1 MVWGGMGVN
10 DQVNEKSRNNFAEKQ
25 KISMLGAS

>member
-10 DQVNEKSRNNFAEKQ
+10 DQVNEKFRNNFAEKQ
-25 KISMLGAS
+25 KKSMLGAS